1 MADKCTGI
9 IRRIDDLGR
18 IVIPKEIRRNLHITD
33 GDPLEYF
40 VTEDGGIKLKKY
52 SVANAYRTE
61 TQAMLQSLAQL
72 CHFYEMDVSFSMLNS
87 DGFPM
92 NSGKHIDATIR
103 DAAVAMRTSS
113 EKYKVCEGDPATT
126 LFRIANSQA
135 NETFAFLMAVHEL
148 GDVSN
153 VIKLGTFA
161 ATFLSNLMDDSML

>member
-18 IVIPKEIRRNLHITD
+18 IVIPKEIRRNLHIHE

-52 SVANAYRTE
+52 SVANVYRTE

-72 CHFYEMDVSFSMLNS
+72 CRFYEMDVSFSMLNS

-92 NSGKHIDATIR
+92 NSGNHIDATIR
-103 DAAVAMRTSS
+103 DAAAAMRTSS
-113 EKYKVCEGDPATT
+113 VKYKVCEGDPATT